1 MSKIVSILLF
11 FIASSALAAEKCD
24 YKVQF
29 DDTIPANVSF
39 IKLGK
44 AKSYTKFE
52 VKPDYFETTIQD
64 CAFKNNKYYIL
75 SSSITHPAN
84 TLAQSILVVSIFDK
98 FGSLNEH
105 KFINKKWTCE
115 IDDGLDKKN
124 NKLEVLYSCADKSE
138 NLKYNKY
145 AVEVK

>member
-52 VKPDYFETTIQD
+52 VKPDY
-64 CAFKNNKYYIL
+64 
-75 SSSITHPAN
+75 
-84 TLAQSILVVSIFDK
+84 
-98 FGSLNEH
+98 
-105 KFINKKWTCE
+105 
-115 IDDGLDKKN
+115 
-124 NKLEVLYSCADKSE
+124 
-138 NLKYNKY
+138 
-145 AVEVK
+145 

>member
-52 VKPDYFETTIQD
+52 VKPDYF
-64 CAFKNNKYYIL
+64 
-75 SSSITHPAN
+75 
-84 TLAQSILVVSIFDK
+84 
-98 FGSLNEH
+98 
-105 KFINKKWTCE
+105 
-115 IDDGLDKKN
+115 
-124 NKLEVLYSCADKSE
+124 
-138 NLKYNKY
+138 
-145 AVEVK
+145 